1 MAIKDLISQQRQKD
15 LYIVQIWL
23 EDTVNQIKRYK
34 FVPDEL
40 REMRNLLLQLK
51 HDIDDRVQKY
61 QRLKELEEKYKRR
74 YL

>member
-23 EDTVNQIKRYK
+23 EDTVKQIKRYK